1 MSKRIKDVD
10 VNLEAFKDVRN
21 IAELKKEPGR
31 IFGHLS
37 QADENAAYD
46 ELGAELGLKTA
57 ATKTADAPPVAQPQP
72 ATSGQ

>member
-1 MSKRIKDVD
+1 MSKRIKDAD
-10 VNLEAFKDVRN
+10 VNLDAFRDVKN

-37 QADENAAYD
+37 TEEESAAYD
-46 ELGAELGLKTA
+46 ELGAELGLKTP
-57 ATKTADAPPVAQPQP
+57 ATKTADASPVAQPQP